1 MAVNSGGNR
10 GGSLLDLSTREIV
23 IAGVIGGV
31 ALFLGA
37 TRLGFIP
44 VPIPFIGNATIMH
57 IPAIVGGALE
67 GPVVGAL
74 AGLIFGIFSFL
85 YADVP
90 IFKDPIIAILPRVLI
105 GVVAWAVFVGLRR
118 WSVDLASVAAGL
130 LGSLTNS
137 AGVLGLGLVLPLG
150 DKLPDARPGR
160 GQHPAGHRRGRTR
173 GGRHGRPGKGRDAH
187 PQRTGDGARDRVRRR
202 APLLVRGAR
211 RDDRARE
218 RLVHLQDGRGRRGA
232 RAQGSEPEDRA
243 RAARRHHRP
252 QRLGQEHAR
261 QAAHGRSVSDGG
273 DNPYRRRARGQ
284 GAPVGRSA
292 QGLRRLPGP
301 RRPARDEP
309 RGRRRGLR
317 PRESGATAR

>member
-137 AGVLGLGLVLPLG
+137 AGVLLLGLVLPLG
-150 DKLPDARPGR
+150 EQSYLT
-160 GQHPAGHRRGRTR
+160 PALV
-173 GGRHGRPGKGRDAH
+173 AASI
-187 PQRTGDGARDRVRRR
+187 PQVIAEAILAAVVTVV
-202 APLLVRGAR
+202 LVRGVMLIR
-211 RDDRARE
+211 S
-218 RLVHLQDGRGRRGA
+218 GRTTA
-232 RAQGSEPEDRA
+232 T
-243 RAARRHHRP
+243 
-252 QRLGQEHAR
+252 
-261 QAAHGRSVSDGG
+261 
-273 DNPYRRRARGQ
+273 
-284 GAPVGRSA
+284 
-292 QGLRRLPGP
+292 
-301 RRPARDEP
+301 
-309 RGRRRGLR
+309 
-317 PRESGATAR
+317 ESGTDEERRY